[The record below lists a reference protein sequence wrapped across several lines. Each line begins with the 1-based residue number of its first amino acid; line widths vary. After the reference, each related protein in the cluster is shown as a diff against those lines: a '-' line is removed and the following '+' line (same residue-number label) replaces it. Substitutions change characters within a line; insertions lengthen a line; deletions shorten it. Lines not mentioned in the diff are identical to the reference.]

1 MDLINQIA
9 LENDLVVIE
18 DAAQA
23 HGAMIKDQMVG
34 SMGDMACFSFY
45 PTKNMTTSEGGIITT
60 NDSNMADMARVLRAH
75 GEKDRYQ
82 HVVLGLSLIHI

>member
-23 HGAMIKDQMVG
+23 HGAMIKDQMVDPWG
-34 SMGDMACFSFY
+34 TLVLVYQPHDH
-45 PTKNMTTSEGGIITT
+45 SEGG
-60 NDSNMADMARVLRAH
+60 L
-75 GEKDRYQ
+75 
-82 HVVLGLSLIHI
+82 

>member
-1 MDLINQIA
+1 MKELFQKKNQKPVHLYGQPAQMDLINQIA

-34 SMGDMACFSFY
+34 SMG
-45 PTKNMTTSEGGIITT
+45 
-60 NDSNMADMARVLRAH
+60 H
-75 GEKDRYQ
+75 G
-82 HVVLGLSLIHI
+82 LF